1 MALVPDETEMAK
13 AGIVHHVSG
22 DWRPGE
28 PHVRLRIETRGL
40 DEPQDL
46 LLGIGDVQ
54 AFVTLLLVLSGK
66 AGATKG
72 RDSDAFGRP
81 AFPLPINSM
90 GLGETETGDT
100 VLQMNIGE
108 TTLAFAMPSSASAK
122 LGQSLLAMS
131 ASPDERPAN

>member
-1 MALVPDETEMAK
+1 MAE

-22 DWRPGE
+22 DWCPGE

-46 LLGIGDVQ
+46 LLAVGDVQ
-54 AFVTLLLVLSGK
+54 ALVTLLLVLSGK
-66 AGATKG
+66 AGTAKE
-72 RDSDAFGRP
+72 RDPDAFGRP
-81 AFPLPINSM
+81 AFPLPIDSM

-122 LGQSLLAMS
+122 LGQSLLTMS

>member
-1 MALVPDETEMAK
+1 MASVPGETEMAE
-13 AGIVHHVSG
+13 ASVVHHVSG

-46 LLGIGDVQ
+46 LLAVGDVQ

-66 AGATKG
+66 AGTAKE
-72 RDSDAFGRP
+72 RDPDAFGRP
-81 AFPLPINSM
+81 AFPLPIDSM

-108 TTLAFAMPSSASAK
+108 TTLAFAMPSSASPK